1 MKLYNSLGQKYQYLE
16 LKDNSIKIYL
26 CGPTV
31 QSPPHLG
38 HGKSVVSF
46 DVLIRYLRSL
56 NQKVTYVR
64 NITDIEDK
72 IIDKALEE
80 GTGFEEISK
89 RNSLIFKK
97 TYADL
102 NCLEPDFEPEATKY
116 IGEILNLID
125 LLVDKGYA
133 YHSPSGVY
141 FSVKKYSR
149 YMELSNRKVDDTVSG
164 ERINLEEDKESKE
177 DFALWKS
184 SKEGEPYWES
194 KWGNGRPGWHIECS
208 AMVASILGTEIDI
221 HCGGNDLI
229 FPHHE
234 NEIAQSQAGYDVET
248 FSNFW
253 LHNGMLQLAGE
264 KMAKST
270 GHVKPLLEY
279 IEIYGGEV
287 IRFFYLRSH
296 YRSPQEFSEELLKES
311 RTTLNRIK
319 YFVGN
324 NITEEIDH
332 NLIEKFNL
340 IMGDDLNT
348 PKAIALIFN
357 IIKDTKR
364 SDKDS
369 VVIKNTIGKI
379 MSVLGFDLNDQYN
392 DFEKIN
398 LKDLVDEFYLEG
410 KTNLEIIQSLINKRE
425 EYRSSNDYKMSDEM
439 RDRLLE
445 FDIELEDNIE
455 QTDWFW
461 RNS

>member
-80 GTGFEEISK
+80 NISFEEISK

-141 FSVKKYSR
+141 FSVNKYSR
-149 YMELSNRKVDDTVSG
+149 YMELSNRKLDDTVSG

-287 IRFFYLRSH
+287 IRFYYLRSH

-324 NITEEIDH
+324 NITEEIDD

-340 IMGDDLNT
+340 IMDDDLNT

>member
-1 MKLYNSLGQKYQYLE
+1 LKLYNSLGQKYQYLE

-80 GTGFEEISK
+80 NISFEEISK

-141 FSVKKYSR
+141 FSVNKYSR
-149 YMELSNRKVDDTVSG
+149 YMELSNRKLDDTVSG

-287 IRFFYLRSH
+287 IRFYYLRSH

-340 IMGDDLNT
+340 IMDDDINT